1 MKMFYKHVVVFDNNQ
16 EVLYLY
22 MNNTYEF
29 SNDLESKNSSDSI
42 YQRII
47 NYINMHGVKFDGS
60 KIYLVVDKRVVASL
74 TLNNAGYNNE
84 KNYDFIS
91 YLKDNVLE
99 DIEILDVDDYPS
111 IKLVDLNRS
120 SGIIERMKLEDYVF
134 GIVGGEMPGVF
145 NIEAMKAQAVIA
157 RTYAMRQIKKRKD
170 LKDYN
175 ETQIFRD
182 HHYLKLLWADKYDS
196 YKEKVKLAIDSTK
209 GQVLKYDGELID
221 AYYHLTNNGKTE
233 NSKNVLKLSYPYL
246 VSVSSVWDLSSPNY
260 LNKRRVSNDYLSKL
274 LNMKIDSS
282 TMVEILSRTE
292 GSRVK
297 YIKFNDKVFDGFILG
312 SKLGLPSNDYSV
324 EVHDDETLFTVRGFG
339 HGLGLS
345 KYGANGMAKQ
355 GYNYKQILEHYFPNT
370 YIDRETS

>member
-1 MKMFYKHVVVFDNNQ
+1 MFYKHVVVFDNNQ

-22 MNNTYEF
+22 MNNAYEF
-29 SNDLESKNSSDSI
+29 SNDLEIKNSSDNI

-47 NYINMHGVKFDGS
+47 NYINTSGVKFDGN

-74 TLNNAGYNNE
+74 TLKNSNNNE
-84 KNYDFIS
+84 KKYDFIS

-157 RTYAMRQIKKRKD
+157 RTYAMRQIKKRKE

-196 YKEKVKLAIDSTK
+196 YKEKVKLAINSTK

-246 VSVSSVWDLSSPNY
+246 ISVSSVWDLSSPNY
-260 LNKRRVSNDYLSKL
+260 LNKRRVSNEYLSKL

-282 TMVEILSRTE
+282 TKVEILSRTE

-324 EVHDDETLFTVRGFG
+324 EVHDDDTLFTVRGFG

-355 GYNYKQILEHYFPNT
+355 GYNYKQILEHYLPNT